1 MMKQTEGE
9 NEERCDGERES
20 GPGCN
25 ACCEC
30 KEGGV
35 FGGSVYCS
43 IDGRF
48 HPKRDNLACRSF
60 IRCEKRITTAS
71 KIKETKAPGEEK

>member
-1 MMKQTEGE
+1 MMEQIKACVKKIAGSKTDGQGE
-9 NEERCDGERES
+9 EEKTRFGS
-20 GPGCN
+20 N

-35 FGGSVYCS
+35 FGENVYCS

-48 HPKRDNLACRSF
+48 HPKRDDFSCKSF
-60 IRCEKRITTAS
+60 VRRETANCDR
-71 KIKETKAPGEEK
+71 TRD